1 MYYQKS
7 IETMDRE
14 ELLRLQDERLR
25 RTVRHAY
32 EGNLFYR
39 TRMEDL
45 GVAPENIRGVEDLAL
60 LPMMDKDD
68 LRRHYPLGLC
78 CVDESLIREVH
89 MSSGSTGTPVMNA
102 YTEGDLA
109 QWAECMARCYAM
121 AGMAPGDRVQ
131 ITPTFG
137 LFNGGFGF
145 FHGARKRGLFVVPTG
160 SGNTARQVKM
170 IRDLKVKGLGA
181 VVSYA
186 LRIMEYMEEH
196 GIDGLP
202 SLKVGIFGAEA
213 FSEGMRE
220 KVEKG
225 LGIEAF
231 DIYGM
236 TETGGV
242 GTTGMDCPDHSGIH
256 VWEDHYI
263 LEIVDPVTGK
273 PVPDGQEGEVVFT
286 SLTREAVPVIRFRTR
301 DISRVLSR
309 ERCACGRTH
318 TRIDRIKGR
327 LDDMIIVKGVNFY
340 PQQVEESLMKVPGV
354 GSHYEIILEET
365 EGVTDVRIN
374 VEAEPGVTG
383 YTVVQQL
390 KNDLGF
396 SPKGDVYPIG
406 SLPRSEGKQKRVFVE
421 PRGSDLYF

>member
-1 MYYQKS
+1 MFHEKS

-14 ELLRLQDERLR
+14 ELAGIQDERLR
-25 RTVRHAY
+25 RTIRHAW

-39 TRMEDL
+39 TRMEEIGL
-45 GVAPENIRGVEDLAL
+45 TPEDIRGVEDLHL

-68 LRRHYPLGLC
+68 LRRQYPLGLC
-78 CVDESLIREVH
+78 CVDETQIREVH
-89 MSSGSTGTPVMNA
+89 MSSGSTGTPVMNV
-102 YTEGDLA
+102 YTEGDLR
-109 QWAECMARCYAM
+109 QWAGCMARCYAM
-121 AGMAPGDRVQ
+121 AGMTPGDRIQ

-145 FHGARKRGLFVVPTG
+145 FHGARERGLFVVPTG

-170 IRDLKVKGLGA
+170 ILDLKVKGLGA
-181 VVSYA
+181 VVSYS
-186 LRIMEYMEEH
+186 LRIMEFMEEN

-202 SLKVGIFGAEA
+202 SLKVGLFGAEG

-220 KVEKG
+220 KIEKG

-231 DIYGM
+231 NIYGM

-263 LEIVDPVTGK
+263 IEIVDPATGK
-273 PVPDGQEGEVVFT
+273 TMPDGQEGEVVFT

-309 ERCACGRTH
+309 GKCACGRTH
-318 TRIDRIKGR
+318 VRIDRIKGR
-327 LDDMIIVKGVNFY
+327 LNDMIIVKGVNFY
-340 PQQVEESLMKVPGV
+340 PQQVEEALMKIPGV
-354 GSHYEIILEET
+354 GSHYEIILEEA

-374 VEAEPGVTG
+374 VEVEQGVTG
-383 YTVVQQL
+383 HTVVGQL
-390 KNDLGF
+390 KQELGF

-406 SLPRSEGKQKRVFVE
+406 SLPRMEGKQKRVFHRTLE
-421 PRGSDLYF
+421 EAKR

>member
-1 MYYQKS
+1 
-7 IETMDRE
+7 
-14 ELLRLQDERLR
+14 
-25 RTVRHAY
+25 
-32 EGNLFYR
+32 
-39 TRMEDL
+39 
-45 GVAPENIRGVEDLAL
+45 
-60 LPMMDKDD
+60 
-68 LRRHYPLGLC
+68 
-78 CVDESLIREVH
+78 
-89 MSSGSTGTPVMNA
+89 
-102 YTEGDLA
+102 
-109 QWAECMARCYAM
+109 
-121 AGMAPGDRVQ
+121 
-131 ITPTFG
+131 
-137 LFNGGFGF
+137 
-145 FHGARKRGLFVVPTG
+145 
-160 SGNTARQVKM
+160 
-170 IRDLKVKGLGA
+170 
-181 VVSYA
+181 
-186 LRIMEYMEEH
+186 MEEH